1 MAKKVTSFK
10 TKGMNRDLSVSA
22 FNPEFSF
29 ENMNLRLSTNE
40 GNTMLSWVNEK
51 GPYKVGIDYN
61 GGIND
66 SIIGDVIGT
75 AVLNHHLILFVKDN
89 GNETHPDY
97 IYSFT
102 VERDGVLKGKLLY
115 QGNLNFRIEHPIE
128 TLVSYESEDIQ
139 KVYWTDNYNQPRVI
153 NIAVSD
159 DKIKTWNSTH
169 IRHDQGSII
178 DTFFDF
184 SPAINFANSSS
195 ISVTKNPSGGG
206 TFSPGVVQYCYTYF
220 NKHGQQ
226 TNIVDVSSLYYLSN
240 PDRGTSPEDKVSSS
254 FTIRI
259 SKLDTTYDYVRLY
272 SIQRTSI
279 DAVPSVRHIIDLST
293 NNSITYIDNGTT
305 GSSVD
310 PTKMLYIGG
319 RDILA
324 YTMIDKDNTLFLGNI
339 TERNLQVPLRYSE
352 TDIIFSANK
361 PLALDHT
368 YGVYANTHQ
377 LKNHSQREITTFKG
391 GEWYRFGM
399 QLQMANGQW
408 SDPIYLGTKQNTI
421 YPNTYNKIKGTDY
434 AGLVEASTYINLTSL
449 RQYGLDISKIK
460 RVRPLI
466 AYPSIGDRSVICQ
479 GVINPTVFNAEDR
492 KTNSPYAQ
500 ASWFFRPYMVGKL
513 SDAGNNT
520 NINIDEYIKVENI
533 NGKLSTN
540 VDSNF
545 IGHTTPMYPLFYKRT
560 LEETTDNTIPYYTHT
575 QNVDSNGNP
584 LNTDVWAQTQALD
597 KTTVGHV
604 QFNGLIQLNQY
615 TQVLL
620 RYDPWPVINRIEL
633 PLPNNNKQ
641 VIESYYD
648 KTYFVSKSSL
658 PVQVYSNLITLSPT
672 NRFIYSDSAKYNSLN
687 SYTLYIDNSTVHFSS
702 YYKIT
707 FSAVP
712 SGTYSISDVRGTG
725 NGLSYH
731 HFKPITAQSDNS
743 KINSVE
749 IQGSSNTYASVISQI
764 PIKNVKSNTE
774 FFVDQSIVTLN
785 SPDIEFDTNVQTYA
799 TDGLKLRIV
808 GFIPITSNASAHHI
822 TYKNSMLEK
831 DYYNNETNSTDIRS
845 PKDTI
850 FGTGESHE
858 NVIYT
863 ANPISVYAGNRL
875 VSDYLWN
882 DTMPY
887 TSNGITKTDKD
898 NTYNYLIFPWQR
910 TGSLNTDTRSADKAS
925 SYLETKKEST
935 LLYSL
940 SSKYLSENISKSD
953 MNSYPHFS
961 NIGSQM
967 VLTENSEVMNV
978 RLPRQ
983 CKDSSE
989 VNYYPNI
996 DKVLVNGNG
1005 YNIICYKDGDTKKTI
1020 LGKGKSDPEAT
1031 KKKVNNPILMRYKST
1046 SHAVID
1052 ICEDKDGVIDYM
1064 PYGIYKGDTDY
1075 ILSTDAAITDL
1086 NNVSTFWGDKF
1097 TMKARAEVTGDNN
1110 YTNAIPLDYLL
1121 NGNSFNYLWL
1131 GELYRDKD
1139 ESTVFG
1145 GTTDDA
1151 IKSTNWVVGG
1161 EAVTV
1166 TNDNI
1171 SNIQL
1176 VWDNGDT
1183 YFQRYDCLKTYPFT
1197 EEDPNQLV
1205 EILSFMCETRVNIDG
1220 RYDRNRGQL
1229 DNTNMSPIN
1238 FNLFNPVYTQRDNFF
1253 TYKRALDDKES
1264 TKYKN
1269 LITYTQTKTS
1279 GADVDQYTHVT
1290 LASVLEMDG
1299 DKGPVESLQRLDNN
1313 VIAFQDKGIAQI
1325 LYNENVQL
1333 STQSGVPI
1341 EIANSGKVQGK
1352 RYISDSVGCNNKFSI
1367 ANSPM
1372 GIYFMDGIN
1381 KSIYFFNG
1389 KLRNLSTELG
1399 FNAWAKKNIK
1409 YTDYATDEWSPVD
1422 FKGNFVSYYDT
1433 LNQDILFINS
1443 DIALAYSEKF
1453 NIFTSFYSYGEIPYF
1468 VNFDSDGIWI
1478 KSILNFNMGSYT
1490 SSLYLHNRGGY
1501 GYFFDSYK
1509 PYWMILVGNPEP
1521 QLDKVFTNLEFRAT
1535 VDGEGTGNDKSFTPY
1550 LPFTSLETWNEY
1562 QHGIMSL
1569 ENKTGHSA
1577 MVHHPFKKTATASEA
1592 LKRKFRIWRCDI
1604 PRDNAELSSDSNIS
1618 GLSRFDKHP
1627 LNRMRNPW
1635 IYMKLMKDKGTN
1647 QRAEI
1652 HDIMMEYF
1660 I

>member
-1 MAKKVTSFK
+1 MAKKVTGFK

-97 IYSFT
+97 IYSFI

-128 TLVSYESEDIQ
+128 THVSYESEDIQ

-159 DKIKTWNSTH
+159 DKIKVWNSTH

-184 SPAINFANSSS
+184 SPAINFANSGS

-206 TFSPGVVQYCYTYF
+206 TFSPGVIQYCYTYF

-240 PDRGTSPEDKVSSS
+240 LDRGTSPEGKVSSS
-254 FTIRI
+254 FTIKI
-259 SKLDTTYDYVRLY
+259 GKLDTNYDYVRLY

-279 DAVPSVRHIIDLST
+279 DAVPFVRHIVDLPTSS
-293 NNSITYIDNGTT
+293 SIIYTDNGTT

-310 PTKMLYIGG
+310 PTEMLYIGG

-324 YTMIDKDNTLFLGNI
+324 YTMTDKDNTLFLGNI
-339 TERNLQVPLRYSE
+339 TERSLHVPLRYSG
-352 TDIIFSANK
+352 TNITFSVNK
-361 PLALDHT
+361 SLALNHT
-368 YGVYANTHQ
+368 YGVYTNTHQ
-377 LKNHSQREITTFKG
+377 LRNHSQREITTFKG

-408 SDPIYLGTKQNTI
+408 SDPIYLDTKQNTV
-421 YPNTYNKIKGTDY
+421 YPNTFNSIEETDY
-434 AGLVEASTYINLTSL
+434 AGLVEASAYINLTSL
-449 RQYGLDISKIK
+449 RQYGVDVTKVK
-460 RVRPLI
+460 RIRPLV

-500 ASWFFRPYMVGKL
+500 ASWYFRPYIVDHSGNGTIVDFNIDDYFAKIASTSPVTGATSINGIQGDDSFYNSDYTNVYILFTKGPFRSFGSQPEKPVITMITTYKEYDHKGTLIHTDSSTTVIDYEGIIRLDNELYAFVRKIPWPSESTDSSSNRDGNSETKTVYNRNVDLTNSGRYRMYSGMTVLSSGYYVYKKPSDSNVDLYKFSIMSKDTVYHLTFKDFSNVNYYDVNKSVGKGVGL
-513 SDAGNNT
+513 NYAHF
-520 NINIDEYIKVENI
+520 
-533 NGKLSTN
+533 
-540 VDSNF
+540 DS
-545 IGHTTPMYPLFYKRT
+545 
-560 LEETTDNTIPYYTHT
+560 
-575 QNVDSNGNP
+575 
-584 LNTDVWAQTQALD
+584 
-597 KTTVGHV
+597 
-604 QFNGLIQLNQY
+604 
-615 TQVLL
+615 
-620 RYDPWPVINRIEL
+620 
-633 PLPNNNKQ
+633 
-641 VIESYYD
+641 
-648 KTYFVSKSSL
+648 
-658 PVQVYSNLITLSPT
+658 
-672 NRFIYSDSAKYNSLN
+672 IYSQQKGDSRKGIYNDPYN
-687 SYTLYIDNSTVHFSS
+687 
-702 YYKIT
+702 
-707 FSAVP
+707 P
-712 SGTYSISDVRGTG
+712 
-725 NGLSYH
+725 
-731 HFKPITAQSDNS
+731 
-743 KINSVE
+743 VE
-749 IQGSSNTYASVISQI
+749 IQGSVDTYSSINDTKVDESKI
-764 PIKNVKSNTE
+764 KSNTQ
-774 FFVDQSIVTLN
+774 FFIDQSIVTLN

-831 DYYNNETNSTDIRS
+831 GYTEEENKS
-845 PKDTI
+845 PENAI

-858 NVIYT
+858 NIIYT
-863 ANPISVYAGNRL
+863 ANPISVYASNRL
-875 VSDYLWN
+875 ISDYLWN

-887 TSNGITKTDKD
+887 TNNGKTATDKD
-898 NTYNYLIFPWQR
+898 TYNYLVFPWQR

-940 SSKYLSENISKSD
+940 SSKYLSNNDIDSSN

-961 NIGSQM
+961 NIGSQI

-983 CKDSSE
+983 CKGSSE

-1020 LGKGKSDPEAT
+1020 IGDDVAAI
-1031 KKKVNNPILMRYKST
+1031 KKKINSPILMKYKST

-1052 ICEDKDGVIDYM
+1052 IRNDFSDIIEVM
-1064 PYGIYKGDTDY
+1064 PEGNYGSADIPSIETQPV
-1075 ILSTDAAITDL
+1075 L
-1086 NNVSTFWGDKF
+1086 TFWKDKIGNLKKYIKID
-1097 TMKARAEVTGDNN
+1097 TILGDNK
-1110 YTNAIPLDYLL
+1110 
-1121 NGNSFNYLWL
+1121 FNYLWL

-1139 ESTVFG
+1139 TSTVFG
-1145 GTTDDA
+1145 RTTNDA
-1151 IKSTNWVVGG
+1151 IKNTNWVVGG
-1161 EAVTV
+1161 RAVTV
-1166 TNDNI
+1166 TEGTD
-1171 SNIQL
+1171 NIQL

-1253 TYKRALDDKES
+1253 TYKRALDEKES
-1264 TKYKN
+1264 TEYKN

-1279 GADVDQYTHVT
+1279 GADIDQYTHIT

-1299 DKGPVESLQRLDNN
+1299 DKGPVESLQRLNNN

-1333 STQSGVPI
+1333 STQSGIPV

-1372 GIYFMDGIN
+1372 GIYFMDGVN
-1381 KSIYFFNG
+1381 KFIYFFNG
-1389 KLRNLSTELG
+1389 QLKNLSTELG
-1399 FNAWAKKNIK
+1399 FNAWSKKNIK
-1409 YTDYATDEWSPVD
+1409 YTDYVTDGWSSVN
-1422 FKGNFVSYYDT
+1422 FKGNFVSYYDA

-1453 NIFTSFYSYGEIPYF
+1453 NTFTSFYSYGEIPYF
-1468 VNFDSDGIWI
+1468 INFEGEGVWI
-1478 KSILNFNMGSYT
+1478 KDTLNFNVGSYT

-1509 PYWMILVGNPEP
+1509 PYWMTLIGNPEP

-1535 VDGEGTGNDKSFTPY
+1535 VDGEGNSNDKSFTPY

-1569 ENKTGHSA
+1569 ENKTGHNA
-1577 MVHHPFKKTATASEA
+1577 MVHHPFEKTASASEA
-1592 LKRKFRIWRCDI
+1592 LKRRFRIWRCDI

-1618 GLSRFDKHP
+1618 GLCRFDKHP

-1635 IYMKLMKDKGTN
+1635 IYMKLMKDRDTN